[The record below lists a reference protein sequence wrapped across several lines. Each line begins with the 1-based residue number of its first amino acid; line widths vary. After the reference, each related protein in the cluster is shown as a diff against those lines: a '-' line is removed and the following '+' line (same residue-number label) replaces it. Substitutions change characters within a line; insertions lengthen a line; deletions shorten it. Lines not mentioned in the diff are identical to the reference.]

1 VNSATGAVA
10 ALALLALLAVLLML
24 ARVAGRITSPSRRP
38 QPAQPAREFPPPR
51 AHEPGGC
58 WCGELHEGTPARDG
72 EPAWRAS

>member
-10 ALALLALLAVLLML
+10 ALALLAVLAALLLLAQM
-24 ARVAGRITSPSRRP
+24 AGRITSLSRKP
-38 QPAQPAREFPPPR
+38 QPAQTAGEYPAPR

-58 WCGELHEGTPARDG
+58 WCGELHEGTPTRDG